1 MTSGMMKSKAMKI
14 SAIATAVVLTSIL
27 ALPYLVNVDRF
38 RPQVESSL
46 SSSLK
51 RDVHLGH
58 MELSLLAGGARVE
71 QISIADDPA
80 FNKEAFLQAKSVR
93 VGVSLWSLIFSR
105 SLHVTSLTI
114 EEPKMTAIKSANGK
128 WNFASIG
135 SAKKDSDGH
144 DGNDDSDQDDDA
156 PPATASMMS
165 SSSSS
170 SLSSMVLDR
179 VKISNATVELGSGIH
194 AAQKATLKNVNVD
207 LKNVSLN
214 SAITFSLSAAVG
226 EGKLQIEGNAGPI
239 QTSPASAKDDGDE
252 DTDTNKDKGI
262 AVHMKVN
269 GNRVPLDSVE
279 IFLPALGIVLPGGS
293 TLRGGTVTAKLTIDG
308 SIDHPV
314 TSGNVEIAKA
324 HLKGFD
330 LGKQLSKI
338 GAGSALEGSDLAIA
352 NLSTNLRVASNG
364 THISEFKGSFGGIG
378 SITGDGEV
386 NASNHLQFKM
396 VAHVPSDGAVR
407 FGLNHVGLKNVP
419 NDVPF
424 QVVGT
429 TAAPIVIPEL
439 SGMAKNSAK
448 VAATAVAA
456 NAAKNAMKK
465 PASNNKQAAPAQTA
479 SVKNGG
485 FFHNLFH
492 KKDKQG
498 NAARSTQLASQNT
511 KY

>member
-80 FNKEAFLQAKSVR
+80 FNKEAFLQAKSVG

>member
-1 MTSGMMKSKAMKI
+1 MTSGVMKSGVMKSSAMKI

-27 ALPYLVNVDRF
+27 ALPYVVNIDRF
-38 RPQVESSL
+38 RPQLESTL
-46 SSSLK
+46 SYSLK

-80 FNKEAFLQAKSVR
+80 FNKDAFLQAKSVGL
-93 VGVSLWSLIFSR
+93 GVSLWSLIFSR

-114 EEPKMTAIKSANGK
+114 EEPKMTAIKSAMGK

-135 SAKKDSDGH
+135 SANKDGDDGSDG
-144 DGNDDSDQDDDA
+144 DDDV
-156 PPATASMMS
+156 PATASMMS
-165 SSSSS
+165 STTI
-170 SLSSMVLDR
+170 SSMVLDR
-179 VKISNATVELGSGIH
+179 VKISNATVELGSGTH
-194 AAQKATLKNVNVD
+194 AAQKATLKNVNVE

-214 SAITFSLSAAVG
+214 SAITFSLSAVAG

-239 QTSPASAKDDGDE
+239 QTSHDSAKDDGDE
-252 DTDTNKDKGI
+252 DTDTNTNKDKGI

-293 TLRGGTVTAKLTIDG
+293 TLHGGTVTAKLTIDG

-352 NLSTNLRVASNG
+352 NLSTNLHVAAKG
-364 THISEFKGSFGGIG
+364 TRISEFKGSFGGIG

-448 VAATAVAA
+448 VAATAVAS

-465 PASNNKQAAPAQTA
+465 TASNNKQAAPAQTA
-479 SVKNGG
+479 SAKKGG

-492 KKDKQG
+492 HKDKQG
-498 NAARSTQLASQNT
+498 NAASSTQLASQNT

>member
-27 ALPYLVNVDRF
+27 ALPYVVNIDHF
-38 RPQVESSL
+38 RPQLESTL

-71 QISIADDPA
+71 QISVADDPA
-80 FNKEAFLQAKSVR
+80 FNKDAFLQAESVG

-114 EEPKMTAIKSANGK
+114 EEPRMTAIKSAHGK

-135 SAKKDSDGH
+135 SAKKDGDGH
-144 DGNDDSDQDDDA
+144 DGNDDSNQDDDA
-156 PPATASMMS
+156 PATASVMS
-165 SSSSS
+165 SSSSL
-170 SLSSMVLDR
+170 LSIVLDR
-179 VKISNATVELGSGIH
+179 VKISNATVELGSGTH

-214 SAITFSLSAAVG
+214 SAITFSLSAAAG

-239 QTSPASAKDDGDE
+239 HTSNDSAKNDGDE
-252 DTDTNKDKGI
+252 DTDKDKDKGI

-330 LGKQLSKI
+330 LGKELSKI
-338 GAGSALEGSDLAIA
+338 GAGSTLEGSDLAIA
-352 NLSTNLRVASNG
+352 NLSTNLRVASSG
-364 THISEFKGSFGGIG
+364 THVSDFKGNFGGIG
-378 SITGDGEV
+378 SITGGGEV

-448 VAATAVAA
+448 VAATAIAA

-465 PASNNKQAAPAQTA
+465 TASNNKQAAPVQTA
-479 SVKNGG
+479 SAKKSG

-492 KKDKQG
+492 HKDKQG
-498 NAARSTQLASQNT
+498 NAASSTQLASQNT

>member
-1 MTSGMMKSKAMKI
+1 MTSGVMKSKAMKI
-14 SAIATAVVLTSIL
+14 SAIVTAVVLTFIL
-27 ALPYLVNVDRF
+27 ALPYVVNIDRF

-80 FNKEAFLQAKSVR
+80 FNKEAFLQAKSVG

-144 DGNDDSDQDDDA
+144 DGNDDSDQDDD
-156 PPATASMMS
+156 PPATASVM
-165 SSSSS
+165 SSSS

-179 VKISNATVELGSGIH
+179 IKISNATVELGSGAH
-194 AAQKATLKNVNVD
+194 ALQKATLKNVNVD

-214 SAITFSLSAAVG
+214 SAIAFSLSAAAG

-239 QTSPASAKDDGDE
+239 QTSHANAKDDGDE

-338 GAGSALEGSDLAIA
+338 GAGSALEGSDLTIA
-352 NLSTNLRVASNG
+352 NLSTNLHVAVKG
-364 THISEFKGSFGGIG
+364 TRISEFKGSFGGIG

-448 VAATAVAA
+448 SVAS
-456 NAAKNAMKK
+456 NAAKGAIKK
-465 PASNNKQAAPAQTA
+465 AAANNTQTA
-479 SVKNGG
+479 PQSASAKKGG

-498 NAARSTQLASQNT
+498 NAASSTQLASQNT

>member
-1 MTSGMMKSKAMKI
+1 MKSGAMKSSAMKI
-14 SAIATAVVLTSIL
+14 SAIATAVVLTFIL
-27 ALPYLVNVDRF
+27 ALPYVVNIDRF
-38 RPQVESSL
+38 RPQLESTL

-80 FNKEAFLQAKSVR
+80 FNKDAFLQAKSVGL
-93 VGVSLWSLIFSR
+93 GVSLWSLIFSR

-114 EEPKMTAIKSANGK
+114 EEPKMTAIKSAMGK

-135 SAKKDSDGH
+135 SVKKDSDGH

-214 SAITFSLSAAVG
+214 SAITFSLSAAAG

-239 QTSPASAKDDGDE
+239 QTSPASAKDDGDDGDE

-338 GAGSALEGSDLAIA
+338 GAGSALEGSDLTIA
-352 NLSTNLRVASNG
+352 NLSTNLHVAATG
-364 THISEFKGSFGGIG
+364 TRISEFKGSFGGIG

-448 VAATAVAA
+448 SVAS
-456 NAAKNAMKK
+456 NAAKGAIKK
-465 PASNNKQAAPAQTA
+465 AAANNTQTA
-479 SVKNGG
+479 PQSASAKKGG

-498 NAARSTQLASQNT
+498 NAASSTQLASQNT

>member
-1 MTSGMMKSKAMKI
+1 MTRGVMKSGVMKSSAMKI

-80 FNKEAFLQAKSVR
+80 FNKEAFLQAKSVG

-135 SAKKDSDGH
+135 SAKKDGDGH
-144 DGNDDSDQDDDA
+144 DGDDDSDQDDN
-156 PPATASMMS
+156 PPATASVM
-165 SSSSS
+165 SSSS

-179 VKISNATVELGSGIH
+179 IKISNATVELGSGAH
-194 AAQKATLKNVNVD
+194 ALQKATLKNVNVD

-214 SAITFSLSAAVG
+214 SAIAFSLSAAAG

-239 QTSPASAKDDGDE
+239 QTSPANAKDDGDE

-293 TLRGGTVTAKLTIDG
+293 TLRGGTVTAKLTING

-364 THISEFKGSFGGIG
+364 TRISEFKGNFGGIG

-448 VAATAVAA
+448 SVAS
-456 NAAKNAMKK
+456 NAAKGAIKK
-465 PASNNKQAAPAQTA
+465 AAANNTQTA
-479 SVKNGG
+479 PQSASAKKGG

-492 KKDKQG
+492 HKDKQG
-498 NAARSTQLASQNT
+498 NAASSTQLASQNT